1 MLYINSKCDYNLSL
15 NKHQKVCEKA
25 QATLIDAIDDLAKA
39 RQFFPKK
46 SGPGNGI
53 FPTKKN
59 DFDGVT
65 MEVLRQK
72 REKLANPEM
81 RNLSDVDLE
90 KLLKTLKS
98 QTEGMRIYRKLFK
111 STRKMGSSQN
121 AFVGLPQC
129 LEMIQAGVDPNEIL
143 WQEFVEAKEVSLYL
157 TLLRDVMKLTI
168 ILYF

>member
-1 MLYINSKCDYNLSL
+1 LLYINSKCNYNLSL

-25 QATLIDAIDDLAKA
+25 QATLIEAIDDLAKA

-65 MEVLRQK
+65 MEVLRRK

-90 KLLKTLKS
+90 KLLKTGLGFFYK
-98 QTEGMRIYRKLFK
+98 ELPRKPELLRENLTPM
-111 STRKMGSSQN
+111 STSDK
-121 AFVGLPQC
+121 GLP
-129 LEMIQAGVDPNEIL
+129 
-143 WQEFVEAKEVSLYL
+143 
-157 TLLRDVMKLTI
+157 
-168 ILYF
+168 